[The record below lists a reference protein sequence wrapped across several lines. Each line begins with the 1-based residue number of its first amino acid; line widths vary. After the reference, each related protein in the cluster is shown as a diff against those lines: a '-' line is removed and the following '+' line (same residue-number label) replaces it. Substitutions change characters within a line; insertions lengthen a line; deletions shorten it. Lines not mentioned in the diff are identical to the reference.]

1 MHKCTKCG
9 RTFTRRAYLER
20 HASGCRPKP
29 FVFDVCRSSFTRERD
44 LDRHKRTV
52 QFGAPPQPGPAQ
64 KRPRIATSLDED
76 PLFAPPAGEVCDEI
90 SRDLQEYV
98 FEKWASIRTH
108 VVHGPIQTRYN
119 RRLTSLNTRDLH
131 EPLRALFE
139 QQTTKFRIN
148 LSYGFIL
155 KQKQSGRFKYYHSSD
170 ICCGRYLEEPSLIGN
185 RAD

>member
-9 RTFTRRAYLER
+9 RTFTRRANLQR
-20 HASGCRPKP
+20 HESGCRPTP
-29 FVFDVCRSSFTRERD
+29 FVCDVCRRSFGWKRN
-44 LDRHKRTV
+44 LDEHTKKV
-52 QFGAPPQPGPAQ
+52 QCGAPPQPGPAP
-64 KRPRIATSLDED
+64 KRRRIAASVDED
-76 PLFAPPAGEVCDEI
+76 PLFAPPAGEVYYEL

-98 FEKWASIRTH
+98 LEKWSSIRTH

-131 EPLRALFE
+131 ESLHVLFE

-155 KQKQSGRFKYYHSSD
+155 KQKLSGRFKYYHSSGN
-170 ICCGRYLEEPSLIGN
+170 CCGRYLEVPSLI
-185 RAD
+185 